1 MLVFDASKRISVDEA
16 LCHPF
21 LAALTRA
28 NPHFPITTPFDFNFE
43 KKCVWWLCVS
53 VRYGDSIPLEVLH
66 ALFLREAA
74 LYPVEAR
81 RSRTALSR
89 SRNGAH
95 AGEEAAEP
103 SGAPVIAAVKHSSSE
118 SVRSDSIHTP
128 PSSAIRSIASELAR
142 DAKRGSSKEY

>member
-53 VRYGDSIPLEVLH
+53 VRYGDNIPLEVLH

-74 LYPVEAR
+74 LYPIEAHTCHSTSDR
-81 RSRTALSR
+81 
-89 SRNGAH
+89 AH
-95 AGEEAAEP
+95 DHDTGDQ
-103 SGAPVIAAVKHSSSE
+103 VSE
-118 SVRSDSIHTP
+118 
-128 PSSAIRSIASELAR
+128 
-142 DAKRGSSKEY
+142 K